1 MAREPR
7 RRDGSP
13 AVAAPAP
20 PQRRDFERWRRRSRL
35 IRRLRVVLPAL
46 IGLIMA
52 TLAGFILHTT
62 FLGRDAAPREAD
74 APIQLVNPRFVGKDE
89 KGRAFVITA
98 TSAERDENDYQRVLL
113 REPSL
118 VLDAEGEA
126 PSKVTAKTGV
136 YSEDRRVLNLD
147 GGVKMSG
154 SNTDFNT
161 QSSIFNTAT
170 GELEGQGQ
178 ISGVGSLGEITA
190 KSYGVYDK
198 GERLVF
204 KGGVRGRLDSK

>member
-1 MAREPR
+1 MT
-7 RRDGSP
+7 
-13 AVAAPAP
+13 AVALPEAP
-20 PQRRDFERWRRRSRL
+20 QIRSDFERWRRRSRL
-35 IRRLRVVLPAL
+35 IRKLRVILPATIGAIL
-46 IGLIMA
+46 ISML
-52 TLAGFILHTT
+52 GFVAQTT
-62 FLGRDAAPREAD
+62 FLGRDAAPAKGD
-74 APIQLVNPRFVGKDE
+74 APIELVNPRFVGKDD

-98 TSAERDENDYQRVLL
+98 ASAERDESDYQRVLL
-113 REPSL
+113 KDPSL
-118 VLDAEGEA
+118 VLDAEGVS
-126 PSKVTAKTGV
+126 PSRVTAKTGV

-154 SNTDFNT
+154 SNVDFDT
-161 QSSIFNTAT
+161 ASSIFNTAT